1 LSEEWIVYLL
11 RCADNTLYCGITNNL
26 EKRIG
31 AHQDGKGAKYT
42 RSRIPLD
49 LVAASSRMDK
59 SAALKL
65 EHRIKRMPAGEKI
78 AELLKWASEVRPS
91 HS

>member
-26 EKRIG
+26 ENRLA
-31 AHQDGKGAKYT
+31 AHQEGKGAKYT
-42 RSRIPLD
+42 RSRIPLN
-49 LVAASSRMDK
+49 LVAASSKMDK

-65 EHRIKRMPAGEKI
+65 EHRIKQIPAGEKI
-78 AELLKWASEVRPS
+78 AELSKWV
-91 HS
+91 